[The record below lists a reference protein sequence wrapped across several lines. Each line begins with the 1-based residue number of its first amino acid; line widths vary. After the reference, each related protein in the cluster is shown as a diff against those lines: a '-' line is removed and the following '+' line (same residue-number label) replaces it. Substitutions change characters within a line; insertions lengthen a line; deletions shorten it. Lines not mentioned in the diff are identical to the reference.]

1 MGEFNSQNEEK
12 DKDKNENDKKFNL
25 LDKEWIN
32 VVTNYK
38 GTTERVG
45 MRKFFEHAHE
55 YIALAGDTPTQDFAV
70 MRFLL
75 AVLHTVFSRYDAD
88 GKAYEILEMN
98 DRMQP
103 IEEPEEYLEEY
114 EDLLMDTWKDLWN
127 KGKFPEIVNDYLEKW
142 RDRFD
147 LFDDKYPFY
156 QVTKDILDNFKC
168 YSNQGDTT
176 KIGDISFKT
185 INRKISETRKNYAIF
200 SMIDDYY
207 DKEKLS
213 NEDLSRWLI
222 HYMGYSSTP
231 DKTKI
236 RDYLD
241 LKNIKKYDGHKGW
254 QYSIGAIHYKADNLF
269 KTLLLNLVLVHPNE
283 KFAGKMQTPAW
294 ELSPEENVR
303 FYLENNSIDNLARL
317 YTDYS
322 RCVYI
327 PKEENE
333 TIGFFN
339 IVQLPALDKK
349 DNFLECMTIWEYVKK
364 KDDAKKTWYSKENN
378 VNEAMWRNF
387 GLIYLNNQTN
397 NPDYRAPD
405 IINWF
410 IKVSDNIKNKKF
422 IKLSSLG
429 IKGVMA
435 SNVMSNE
442 MNDDIYIDFDVSR
455 DISQNGWIV
464 RINEIIEHTKAFIN
478 ETYRGFAEHVIRL
491 GKGISS
497 PEKEM
502 VDSLLE
508 NVYFALNNP
517 FKDWL
522 ASIVYKEDKEKKIK
536 ECKEIIKEVIL
547 NEARKTTQE
556 LGPRAYIGIKYKNK
570 KDMKYTNIAIAFN
583 QLVLDINKF

>member
-1 MGEFNSQNEEK
+1 MGEFN
-12 DKDKNENDKKFNL
+12 L
-25 LDKEWIN
+25 LDEKWIN

-38 GTTERVG
+38 GTTKRVG

-88 GKAYEILEMN
+88 GNAYEMLEMN
-98 DRMQP
+98 DKMQP
-103 IEEPEEYLEEY
+103 KEEPEEDIEEY

-127 KGKFPEIVNDYLEKW
+127 KGKFPEIVNKYLEKW
-142 RDRFD
+142 RDRFY

-156 QVTKDILDNFKC
+156 QVTESFFDDCDLV
-168 YSNQGDTT
+168 NQKGATDSASS
-176 KIGDISFKT
+176 ISFKT
-185 INRKISETRKNYAIF
+185 VNRKISETGENYAIF
-200 SMIDDYY
+200 SMINSPEKGHKGNLEDDQIC
-207 DKEKLS
+207 
-213 NEDLSRWLI
+213 RWLI
-222 HYMGYSSTP
+222 TYMAYSETA
-231 DKTKI
+231 DKTKFTRYHDI
-236 RDYLD
+236 
-241 LKNIKKYDGHKGW
+241 KNIKKYSGHKGW

-283 KFAGKMQTPAW
+283 KFVGKTQTPAW
-294 ELSPEENVR
+294 ELSSEENVR

-333 TIGFFN
+333 FGRFFN
-339 IVQLPALDKK
+339 IVQLPILDKK

-364 KDDAKKTWYSKENN
+364 KGDENKTWHPKENN

-387 GLIYLNNQTN
+387 GLIYLGDKTD

-405 IINWF
+405 IIKWF

>member
-1 MGEFNSQNEEK
+1 MGEFN
-12 DKDKNENDKKFNL
+12 L
-25 LDKEWIN
+25 LDEKWIN

-38 GTTERVG
+38 GTTKRVG
-45 MRKFFEHAHE
+45 MRDFFKNAHE

-88 GKAYEILEMN
+88 GKAYEMLEMN
-98 DRMQP
+98 KKMQP
-103 IEEPEEYLEEY
+103 TEEPEEYLEEY

-127 KGKFPEIVNDYLEKW
+127 KGEFPHIVIDYLEEWK
-142 RDRFD
+142 DRFN

-156 QVTKDILDNFKC
+156 QVTENEIDVSEINNSDLSKVFRKN
-168 YSNQGDTT
+168 
-176 KIGDISFKT
+176 
-185 INRKISETRKNYAIF
+185 INRRISESENSIALFSPKYNYD
-200 SMIDDYY
+200 SN
-207 DKEKLS
+207 KEKMS
-213 NEDLSRWLI
+213 KEEFVRWLI
-222 HYMGYSSTP
+222 TYMAYSETA
-231 DKTKI
+231 DKTKFTRY
-236 RDYLD
+236 RDI
-241 LKNIKKYDGHKGW
+241 KNIEKYSGHKGW

-327 PKEENE
+327 PKKENKFE
-333 TIGFFN
+333 IFFN
-339 IVQLPALDKK
+339 TIQLPILDKK
-349 DNFLECMTIWEYVKK
+349 DNFLECMTIWEYVQKK
-364 KDDAKKTWYSKENN
+364 RGEKKAWYPKENN

-387 GLIYLNNQTN
+387 GLIYLGDKAN

-405 IINWF
+405 IIKWF
-410 IKVSDNIKNKKF
+410 IKVSDNIHDKKY

-429 IKGVMA
+429 IEGKTA
-435 SNVMSNE
+435 SNKMINE
-442 MNDDIYIDFDVSR
+442 MNDDIYLDFDVSR

-464 RINEIIEHTKAFIN
+464 RIIEIIENTKKFIN
-478 ETYRGFAEHVIRL
+478 AKYGKFAENVIRL
-491 GKGISS
+491 GKGISA
-497 PEKEM
+497 PKQDM

-508 NVYFALNNP
+508 NVYFALNKP

-522 ASIVYKEDKEKKIK
+522 ASIVYEEDKEKKIK

-547 NEARKTTQE
+547 NEAQKTTQE
-556 LGPRAYIGIKYKNK
+556 LGTRAYIGIKYKNK
-570 KDMKYTNIAIAFN
+570 KNMKYTNIAIAFN

>member
-1 MGEFNSQNEEK
+1 MGEFN
-12 DKDKNENDKKFNL
+12 L
-25 LDKEWIN
+25 LDEKWIN

-38 GTTERVG
+38 GTTKRVG
-45 MRKFFEHAHE
+45 MREFFEHAHE

-127 KGKFPEIVNDYLEKW
+127 KGEFPKVVNDYLEEWK
-142 RDRFD
+142 DRFN
-147 LFDDKYPFY
+147 LFDNKYPFY
-156 QVTKDILDNFKC
+156 QVTEKEIDVSEINNSDLSKVFRKN
-168 YSNQGDTT
+168 
-176 KIGDISFKT
+176 
-185 INRKISETRKNYAIF
+185 INRRISESENSIALF
-200 SMIDDYY
+200 SPKYSY
-207 DKEKLS
+207 DSNKEKMS
-213 NEDLSRWLI
+213 KEEFVRWLI
-222 HYMGYSSTP
+222 TYMAYSETA
-231 DKTKI
+231 DKTKFTRY
-236 RDYLD
+236 RDI
-241 LKNIKKYDGHKGW
+241 KNIEKYSGHKGW

-283 KFAGKMQTPAW
+283 QFVGKMQTPAW

-333 TIGFFN
+333 FGRFFN
-339 IVQLPALDKK
+339 TIQLPVLDKK

-364 KDDAKKTWYSKENN
+364 SSDTKKKWHPKENKM
-378 VNEAMWRNF
+378 NEAMWRNF
-387 GLIYLNNQTN
+387 GLIYLGDKTN

-405 IINWF
+405 IIKWF
-410 IKVSDNIKNKKF
+410 IKVSDNINDKEY

-429 IKGVMA
+429 IEGKKA
-435 SNVMSNE
+435 SNKMINE
-442 MNDDIYIDFDVSR
+442 MNDDIYLDFDVSR

-464 RINEIIEHTKAFIN
+464 RIIEIIENTKKFIN
-478 ETYRGFAEHVIRL
+478 AKYGKFAENVIRL
-491 GKGISS
+491 GKGVSA
-497 PEKEM
+497 PKQEM

-508 NVYFALNNP
+508 NVYFALNKP